1 MMPHPQFIETPGG
14 EQMVILPRKEYE
26 QLCEAAEDTAD
37 VLAFDEAK
45 HRLAAGEDELIPAA
59 FANRI
64 LDGENPVRVW
74 REYRGLSVKDLAA
87 KAEISAAYLSQIE
100 GGAREG
106 SISTMKALAM
116 ALSLDL
122 DDLV

>member
-1 MMPHPQFIETPGG
+1 MITSE
-14 EQMVILPRKEYE
+14 VD
-26 QLCEAAEDTAD
+26 EDTAD

-45 HRLAAGEDELIPAA
+45 RRLAAGEDELISVEYAD
-59 FANRI
+59 RI
-64 LDGENPVRVW
+64 LDGENSVRVW

-100 GGAREG
+100 GGNREG
-106 SISTMKALAM
+106 SISTMKALAT

>member
-1 MMPHPQFIETPGG
+1 MTHPQYIETPGG
-14 EQMVILPRKEYE
+14 EQMVVLPRKEYE

-45 HRLAAGEDELIPAA
+45 RRLAAGEDEMIPAE
-59 FANRI
+59 FADRI
-64 LDGENPVRVW
+64 LDGENPVQVW
-74 REYRGLSVKDLAA
+74 REYRGLKVKGLAA
-87 KAEISAAYLSQIE
+87 KADISAAYLSQIE

-106 SISTMKALAM
+106 SISTMKSLAS